1 MRVKS
6 DAMTKNQ
13 SIKKVRSCCYHK
25 AKVLNK
31 EVIVDRVQSNI
42 TGILTTFDQTQ
53 STKLLLIEKYFS
65 NY

>member
-25 AKVLNK
+25 VNVLNK
-31 EVIVDRVQSNI
+31 EVIVDRGQSII
-42 TGILTTFDQTQ
+42 TGILTKFD
-53 STKLLLIEKYFS
+53 
-65 NY
+65 